1 MVSPN
6 IYFIYKNSN
15 RRLIFK
21 QVFDIISLAVVKQD
35 DIFFKNIPLV

>member
-21 QVFDIISLAVVKQD
+21 QVFDSISLAVAKQG
-35 DIFFKNIPLV
+35 DIFFKLSP

>member
-21 QVFDIISLAVVKQD
+21 QVFDSIPLVVAKQD
-35 DIFFKNIPLV
+35 DIFFK

>member
-6 IYFIYKNSN
+6 IYLQKNSN

-21 QVFDIISLAVVKQD
+21 QVFDSILLVLAKQGG
-35 DIFFKNIPLV
+35 IF